1 MSPLF
6 RARLGYVISV
16 ALWAAELTVA
26 AVRPVRLKRVMISN
40 RYVMIGGA

>member
-1 MSPLF
+1 MSPMF

-26 AVRPVRLKRVMISN
+26 AALPVQLKRVMIRN

>member
-1 MSPLF
+1 MSPMF

-16 ALWAAELTVA
+16 ASWAAELTVA
-26 AVRPVRLKRVMISN
+26 VAQPVRLKRVMISN